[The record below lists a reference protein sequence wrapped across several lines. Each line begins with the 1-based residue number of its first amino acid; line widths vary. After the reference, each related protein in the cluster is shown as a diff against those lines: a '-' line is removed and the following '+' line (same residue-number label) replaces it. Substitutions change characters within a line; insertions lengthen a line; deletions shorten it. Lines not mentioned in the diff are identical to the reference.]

1 MVSYPEC
8 RKGHFLR
15 RWTEWPT
22 WVWIYMETI
31 SAGFYH
37 FSGCRFSKALH
48 PSTSPKAA
56 PQYFEDTPW
65 PVLSKCWDWQA
76 FFCSCC
82 DQSMNTSSEPRYSSL
97 SVERSS
103 SALILQYSCSSLWLH
118 SETQRFISAP
128 KLTQRSW
135 LFVPF
140 GQSALLSYNKM
151 HFGAF
156 RTSLTAVT
164 ARGGSAR
171 ALWTLKGFL
180 FLPPRLPNSAGDS
193 Q

>member
-22 WVWIYMETI
+22 WVWIYRETI

-103 SALILQYSCSSLWLH
+103 SALIQHSCNIPAPPCGCTQKLSVLFQHLNSLRDPDYL
-118 SETQRFISAP
+118 S
-128 KLTQRSW
+128 
-135 LFVPF
+135 
-140 GQSALLSYNKM
+140 LLGN
-151 HFGAF
+151 
-156 RTSLTAVT
+156 
-164 ARGGSAR
+164 
-171 ALWTLKGFL
+171 
-180 FLPPRLPNSAGDS
+180 LPY
-193 Q
+193 